1 MWRWKRRSFCSEIT
15 SKLQPFKN
23 NLSNTYKQNLTILA
37 LREGGINFS
46 TRRHSLPL
54 CARTI
59 SDLHHDAALPI
70 PVYEKPVGAVRPAE
84 ASDWG
89 VKDEALVCKATDQ
102 ADKWQKPNW
111 SGLRRSDRMGR
122 RGHSQHQYPR
132 NVWILTRSL
141 SVEDSALSG
150 EKKTCEILD
159 DMTPFYINPPS
170 YFSYF
175 SPANCFCILSGFYL
189 LVRSL

>member
-1 MWRWKRRSFCSEIT
+1 MGQTSIKHSLIRLECGEEIEGV
-15 SKLQPFKN
+15 SAQKSLLHYSLLKII
-23 NLSNTYKQNLTILA
+23 SGNTYKQNLTILA

-46 TRRHSLPL
+46 TQRHSLPL

-59 SDLHHDAALPI
+59 WDLHLDAALTI
-70 PVYEKPVGAVRPAE
+70 PAYEKPVGAVRPAE

-89 VKDEALVCKATDQ
+89 ATEEALVCKAIDQ
-102 ADKWQKPNW
+102 ADKWQKPEW
-111 SGLRRSDRMGR
+111 SGFWRSDSKGR
-122 RGHSQHQYPR
+122 HGHSQHQCPT

-159 DMTPFYINPPS
+159 DMDLHKSPS
-170 YFSYF
+170 
-175 SPANCFCILSGFYL
+175 
-189 LVRSL
+189 